1 MYNNKNIRKNHGSI
15 AVAANRV
22 MHLQLSR
29 KEELMAIVKITNG
42 NFDKEVLQSDK
53 PVLID
58 FWASWCGPCQMLS
71 PVIDQVA
78 EEVDDVKFC
87 KLNVDEEPELT
98 SQFGVMSIPTLV
110 VMEQGKIVNQSVG
123 FIGRDEV
130 LALIGK

>member
-1 MYNNKNIRKNHGSI
+1 
-15 AVAANRV
+15 

-29 KEELMAIVKITNG
+29 KEELMTIIKITNG

-71 PVIDQVA
+71 PVIDQMA

-110 VMEQGKIVNQSVG
+110 VMEQGKVVNQSVG
-123 FIGRDEV
+123 FIDRDEV

>member
-1 MYNNKNIRKNHGSI
+1 MYNNKNIRNNHGSI
-15 AVAANRV
+15 AVTANRV

-29 KEELMAIVKITNG
+29 KEELMTIIKITNG

-71 PVIDQVA
+71 PVIDQMA

-110 VMEQGKIVNQSVG
+110 VMEQGKVVNQSVG
-123 FIGRDEV
+123 FIDRDEV

>member
-1 MYNNKNIRKNHGSI
+1 
-15 AVAANRV
+15 
-22 MHLQLSR
+22 
-29 KEELMAIVKITNG
+29 MAIIKITNG

-78 EEVDDVKFC
+78 EEVDDIKFC

-110 VMEQGKIVNQSVG
+110 VMEQGKVVNQSVG
-123 FIGRDEV
+123 YISRDEV